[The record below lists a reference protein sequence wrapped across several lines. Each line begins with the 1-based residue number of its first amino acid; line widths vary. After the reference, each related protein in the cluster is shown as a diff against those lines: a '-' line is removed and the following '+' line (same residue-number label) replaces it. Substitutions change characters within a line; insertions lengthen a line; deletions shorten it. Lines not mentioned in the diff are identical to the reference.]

1 MNAFPPIAVGAAECR
16 LVQVWIGERTWQA
29 RSYQMRSCAG
39 VILDERVPEIAHQK
53 AAQQA
58 AGADAATRRA
68 RSGLFWKLETND
80 RFPDLLVRRRS
91 AA

>member
-1 MNAFPPIAVGAAECR
+1 MLSRRAL
-16 LVQVWIGERTWQA
+16 LVQQKASLCRCELA
-29 RSYQMRSCAG
+29 NAG
-39 VILDERVPEIAHQK
+39 TGKMLSNAVLCRRGLDERVPKIGHQK

-58 AGADAATRRA
+58 AGADAATHRA
-68 RSGLFWKLETND
+68 RSGLFWKLETSD